1 LRTENAVQISQATV
15 RGRLGV
21 AAPMVFG
28 ACYLDLAPILYFVR
42 HYSEF
47 QLDVEYD
54 DRRVN
59 LQEEGVDVAV
69 RIG

>member
-1 LRTENAVQISQATV
+1 
-15 RGRLGV
+15 
-21 AAPMVFG
+21 MVFG